1 MFTSVI
7 WKIFQIKFEMVETKT
22 RHLNFQVTHE
32 KSIDYLKGLKYSGG
46 LSVNQYK
53 KIKAVGSS
61 PGFVLWTL

>member
-1 MFTSVI
+1 
-7 WKIFQIKFEMVETKT
+7 MVETKT